1 MSLCNYYRIQ
11 DLAFPIGV
19 HQPIL
24 LLQIK
29 LNIKH
34 DRFIDTTSLPSNHH
48 SFPTDSICTL
58 DLNMG
63 APFHC
68 EGVLEIAVTFLSGVA
83 LLQSSGCVWFCD
95 PKKMSDIIICCPC
108 EFKGTMVS
116 GWNTVPTI
124 CVIWNMED
132 SRSTKMQYIL
142 SHD

>member
-1 MSLCNYYRIQ
+1 MSLCNYYRIR

-19 HQPIL
+19 PVL

-34 DRFIDTTSLPSNHH
+34 DRFIDTISVPSNLH
-48 SFPTDSICTL
+48 SFPTDRTCTL
-58 DLNMG
+58 HLNMG

-68 EGVLEIAVTFLSGVA
+68 EGVLEIVVTFLSGAA
-83 LLQSSGCVWFCD
+83 LLQSSGCAWFCEQD
-95 PKKMSDIIICCPC
+95 KLDSKKESEIFFCPC
-108 EFKGTMVS
+108 EFKATMVS

-124 CVIWNMED
+124 CTCNVD
-132 SRSTKMQYIL
+132 LDLQYIL